1 MQNSFRKTDCIGRFG
16 GDEFVVYIDEV
27 LSDEIIH
34 AKLQEVIPQ
43 VSVLSEQY
51 PLSNL
56 SISIGGCNCPKGD
69 KYSEVFKRA
78 DKALYK
84 VKNTGKCGFAIHH
97 T

>member
-34 AKLQEVIPQ
+34 AKLQEVIRQ

-56 SISIGGCNCPKGD
+56 SISIGGCNCQKGD

-78 DKALYK
+78 DKALYE